1 MITNDNIAV
10 EKHFNMVLRL
20 AMARVGDKH
29 RADDVV
35 QEVFYRFLK
44 KDRQF
49 ENEEHLKAWLIKV
62 TINCSKNVFLD
73 SFFKNT
79 AELTEDIVFNDPE
92 ESSVYYA
99 VLSLP
104 SKYRTVIHLFYY
116 EDMPVKEIAGLLN
129 SKETTVKSQLHRA
142 REMLKEKLK
151 EDCEIV

>member
-1 MITNDNIAV
+1 MVTNDNIAV

-20 AMARVGDKH
+20 ALARCADKH

-44 KDRQF
+44 KDREF
-49 ENEEHLKAWLIKV
+49 ESEEHLKAWLIKV

-73 SFFKNT
+73 DFFRNT
-79 AELTEDIVFNDPE
+79 AELTEEISFTDPE
-92 ESSVYYA
+92 ESDVYYA

-116 EDMPVKEIAGLLN
+116 EDMPVKEIADMLN
-129 SKETTVKSQLHRA
+129 TKETTVKSQLHRA

-151 EDCEIV
+151 EDFEIV

>member
-1 MITNDNIAV
+1 MITNDRSAV
-10 EKHFNMVLRL
+10 GTHFNMVLRL
-20 AMARVGDKH
+20 ALARVGDKH

-44 KDRQF
+44 KDRKY
-49 ENEEHLKAWLIKV
+49 ESDEHLKAWLIKV

-79 AELTEDIVFNDPE
+79 VELTEDVVFNNPE
-92 ESSVYYA
+92 ESDVYSA

-116 EDMPVKEIAGLLN
+116 EDMPVKEIAEILN
-129 SKETTVKSQLHRA
+129 TKESTVKSQLHRA
-142 REMLKEKLK
+142 REMLREKLK

>member
-1 MITNDNIAV
+1 VVTNDNAAV

-20 AMARVGDKH
+20 ALARCGEKH

-44 KDRQF
+44 KDREF

-73 SFFKNT
+73 DFFRNT
-79 AELTEDIVFNDPE
+79 AELTEEISFNDPE
-92 ESSVYYA
+92 ESDVYYA

-116 EDMPVKEIAGLLN
+116 EDMQIKEIAEILN
-129 SKETTVKSQLHRA
+129 TKETTVKSQLHRA

>member
-1 MITNDNIAV
+1 MITNDNRAV

-20 AMARVGDKH
+20 ALARVGDKH

-44 KDRQF
+44 KDRSF
-49 ENEEHLKAWLIKV
+49 ESDEHLKAWLIKV
-62 TINCSKNVFLD
+62 TVNCSKNVFLD
-73 SFFKNT
+73 KFFKNT
-79 AELTEDIVFNDPE
+79 AELTEDI
-92 ESSVYYA
+92 
-99 VLSLP
+99 LSLP

-116 EDMPVKEIAGLLN
+116 EDMPVKEIAKLLN
-129 SKETTVKSQLHRA
+129 TKETTVKSQLHRA

>member
-1 MITNDNIAV
+1 MITNDNRAV

-20 AMARVGDKH
+20 ALARVGDKH

-44 KDRQF
+44 KDRSF
-49 ENEEHLKAWLIKV
+49 ESDEHLKAWLIKV
-62 TINCSKNVFLD
+62 TVNCSKNVFLD
-73 SFFKNT
+73 KFFKNT

-92 ESSVYYA
+92 ESDVYYS

-116 EDMPVKEIAGLLN
+116 EDMPVKEIARILN
-129 SKETTVKSQLHRA
+129 TKETTVKSQLHRA